1 MAQDNV
7 GITEK
12 FIEKS
17 YTANDELKM
26 KNIFQKANGIL
37 TSFNHHKDKNLDQ
50 KRLKFTIYLYTARPG
65 SVDMTTLYA
74 LARQFLEPFEQSLNI
89 SPVLL
94 LESRYNNGAPTSLY
108 VRLDWKEQPH
118 VVPYYQGEW
127 L

>member
-7 GITEK
+7 GITGK

-50 KRLKFTIYLYTARPG
+50 KRLK
-65 SVDMTTLYA
+65 
-74 LARQFLEPFEQSLNI
+74 
-89 SPVLL
+89 
-94 LESRYNNGAPTSLY
+94 
-108 VRLDWKEQPH
+108 PH
-118 VVPYYQGEW
+118 IVPYYQGEW